1 MHFLQLGDNMTRKKR
16 PNFSP
21 EFKLESAQLVVDQN
35 YSVRQ
40 AAEAVN
46 VSASSMDKWSR
57 QLREER
63 NGTSSMPNALTP
75 DQRKI
80 QELEKRIKR
89 IETEKEILKK
99 ATVGSIGHC
108 NTASNNLPWSFKFQ
122 CFSWPVV

>member
-1 MHFLQLGDNMTRKKR
+1 MHLPLSGDNMTRER
-16 PNFSP
+16 MPNFSP

-46 VSASSMDKWSR
+46 VSASSMDKWAR

-99 ATVGSIGHC
+99 ATALLMSD
-108 NTASNNLPWSFKFQ
+108 SLNNLR
-122 CFSWPVV
+122 